1 MAQFADY
8 GFPKAHSVAYA
19 YLAFQ
24 TGYLKAHYGEHF
36 YAAVLSNE
44 IDDTAKVFR
53 YTKEMRGQGIV
64 LLPPDVNESDI
75 GFTALKG
82 AIRYGLAAI
91 KGIGF
96 NSVTAIMKARQAG
109 PFRSL
114 FDFTER
120 VEEGSINKRVLEGLV
135 CSGAFDSLKLDGS
148 DSNHWRARHFAAI
161 DIAMGRSARSKRAKA
176 MGQNDLFGGDSLP
189 APDDASDLPE
199 AVAWTV
205 SEMLA
210 AEKKAVGFY
219 VTGHPLEAH
228 LELVEKLGGVTSIEL
243 SQQETGSRATVA
255 GLITDLQL
263 RTTKKGDRFAIFRL
277 EDQAGSVKCVLWPE
291 PFRRQSGMVADQ
303 ATVLVNGRAE
313 ISDDGAIT
321 VIVEKVTELTQ
332 AMQKKAREIIIG
344 FPDTS
349 NPTELCEAVRNLLEQ
364 SKGDCDVFVEV
375 VSEGMLVRV
384 RAHPSLKV
392 QGSTEIESALRNLG
406 CEVRWEGFAA
416 PRQAAVARSSA

>member
-1 MAQFADY
+1 
-8 GFPKAHSVAYA
+8 
-19 YLAFQ
+19 
-24 TGYLKAHYGEHF
+24 
-36 YAAVLSNE
+36 
-44 IDDTAKVFR
+44 
-53 YTKEMRGQGIV
+53 
-64 LLPPDVNESDI
+64 
-75 GFTALKG
+75 
-82 AIRYGLAAI
+82 
-91 KGIGF
+91 
-96 NSVTAIMKARQAG
+96 
-109 PFRSL
+109 
-114 FDFTER
+114 
-120 VEEGSINKRVLEGLV
+120 
-135 CSGAFDSLKLDGS
+135 
-148 DSNHWRARHFAAI
+148 
-161 DIAMGRSARSKRAKA
+161 
-176 MGQNDLFGGDSLP
+176 LP

-228 LELVEKLGGVTSIEL
+228 LELVEKLGGVTSVEL

-321 VIVEKVTELTQ
+321 VIVDKVTELTQ
-332 AMQKKAREIIIG
+332 AMQKKAREITIG

-349 NPTELCEAVRNLLEQ
+349 DPTELCEAVRNLLEQ

-392 QGSTEIESALRNLG
+392 QGSTEIESALRKLG